1 MGKTSNAAKQKW
13 NASHYTQVKFSTKPE
28 TAAAFK
34 AACKAAGDSMA
45 GALSAFMLR
54 YAGQLK
60 EQRQPPVI
68 VKTLKDRRKT
78 AVFVHNIIAALLD
91 AEERFVNN
99 APENLSDSPRYEM
112 AEERISML
120 QEVLDAMDEIYED

>member
-34 AACKAAGDSMA
+34 AACVAAGDSMA
-45 GALSAFMLR
+45 GALSRFMLK
-54 YAGQLK
+54 YTGQPN
-60 EQRQPPVI
+60 EQRQAPVS

-78 AVFVHNIIAALLD
+78 AVIVHNIIAALLD
-91 AEERFVNN
+91 AEEKFVNN
-99 APENLSDSPRYEM
+99 APENLCESPRYEM
-112 AEERISML
+112 AQERISKL
-120 QEVLDAMDEIYED
+120 QDVLDAMDEVYDD